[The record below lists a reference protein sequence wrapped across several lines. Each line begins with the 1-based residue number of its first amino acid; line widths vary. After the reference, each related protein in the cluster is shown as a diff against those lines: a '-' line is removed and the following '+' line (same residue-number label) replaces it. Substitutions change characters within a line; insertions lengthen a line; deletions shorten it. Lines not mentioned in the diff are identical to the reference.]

1 MANPVTDTFEN
12 TLKRQQELGADK
24 LDFASFFNKV
34 GPPAKAADFAPS
46 YMLVWMLGVCLCASI
61 GITVTFK
68 LSTAELCCRYFR
80 CINFLQSSLST
91 FICPV

>member
-34 GPPAKAADFAPS
+34 CPLAKAVDFAPS
-46 YMLVWMLGVCLCASI
+46 YMLVWMPNICLCASL
-61 GITVTFK
+61 GTTVIFK
-68 LSTAELCCRYFR
+68 FSKADLFSREGCSY
-80 CINFLQSSLST
+80 
-91 FICPV
+91 